1 MKDDIIQRIPEAH
14 SEKKYLQV
22 YGIRPKNQLS
32 DFKREVVDSLVF
44 SRSETC
50 IAISALIGVSLQEK
64 KSYRTCCIYHFPQLT
79 TKREA
84 NARNVS
90 LESPY
95 GGQFSF
101 W

>member
-1 MKDDIIQRIPEAH
+1 MVKLLSSERWYYSENYRGTLG
-14 SEKKYLQV
+14 EKKYLQV

-64 KSYRTCCIYHFPQLT
+64 KMLSRLLHLSLST
-79 TKREA
+79 TH
-84 NARNVS
+84 N
-90 LESPY
+90 
-95 GGQFSF
+95 
-101 W
+101 